1 MLKMADGSQV
11 MGNSSHDTLG
21 EGELKP
27 IYSPHPQ
34 ILEIEKQT
42 VQYTFVTINI
52 STFDNQ

>member
-34 ILEIEKQT
+34 ILEIEKKNC
-42 VQYTFVTINI
+42 TIYICN
-52 STFDNQ
+52 N